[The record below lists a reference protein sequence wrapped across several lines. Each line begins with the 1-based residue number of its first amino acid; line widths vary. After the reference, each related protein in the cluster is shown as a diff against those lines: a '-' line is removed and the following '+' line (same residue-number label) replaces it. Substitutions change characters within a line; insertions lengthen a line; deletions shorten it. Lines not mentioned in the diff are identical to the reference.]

1 MSVRVTKG
9 LLIACAAVL
18 GLSGAAVMAAA
29 PAQAQP
35 GWHEIDDEEDVHFA
49 GVERRI
55 IEHRRV
61 VHEPVVKRTVII
73 ERPVVER
80 VVHHKV
86 VVKQPIYVRHVVR
99 RPVYVRHVVR
109 RPAHVRHVEV
119 FERPWHRRPR
129 CFLPER
135 YLCD

>member
-1 MSVRVTKG
+1 MSLGVTKR
-9 LLIACAAVL
+9 LVIACAAAL
-18 GLSGAAVMAAA
+18 GLGGAAVVTAA
-29 PAQAQP
+29 PVQA
-35 GWHEIDDEEDVHFA
+35 GTAWHDIDDDEDDHIVD
-49 GVERRI
+49 VERRI
-55 IEHRRV
+55 IEHRAV
-61 VHEPVVKRTVII
+61 VHRPVVKRTVII
-73 ERPVVER
+73 ERPVIER

-86 VVKQPIYVRHVVR
+86 VVKQPVYVHHVVK